1 MILGL
6 QLEYSKLLLAEKIL
20 KVSAFM
26 PLSSFCP
33 ATNWES
39 GLKLNSATSLQLCCS
54 TFALRPQQTHTHS
67 VTGNVR
73 DPRARWNIHCPQI
86 TPVLL
91 LCQCVSGTFFK
102 KQGNFN
108 VANCYFFLA
117 CKWESKNQLES
128 QQPWI
133 WWIIVEF
140 EIKFNLKI
148 NLANLICFLVIEM
161 FSVLLQI
168 KDITAGNFCCI

>member
-1 MILGL
+1 MSVAIHNPSLRLYYYNSMILGL

-54 TFALRPQQTHTHS
+54 TFALGLQQTHTHS

-73 DPRARWNIHCPQI
+73 DPRARQNIHCPQI

-102 KQGNFN
+102 KQANFN
-108 VANCYFFLA
+108 LTNCWTAIFFWPASGKAKTSL
-117 CKWESKNQLES
+117 KVNNHEFNESLFS
-128 QQPWI
+128 
-133 WWIIVEF
+133 
-140 EIKFNLKI
+140 LKLSSI
-148 NLANLICFLVIEM
+148 LRSI
-161 FSVLLQI
+161 LQI
-168 KDITAGNFCCI
+168 WSVS